1 MTSNKK
7 IALVLDGDYLVFSS
21 MAAAEDET
29 DWGDDIWTLI
39 CDHEKARRILE
50 NTIAEIVKKRKAW
63 KDAKIVMC
71 FTDDNNWRK
80 DVLPTYKANRKGSRK
95 PVGYKKF
102 VAEVMADPRFNSF
115 LRPTLEGDDCMGII
129 GTRPQI
135 VGCDHAVLVSCD
147 KDFKTIPNCE
157 FFWLTTGEIL
167 SHTTAEA
174 DYWHMEQTI
183 KGDTTDGYGGIPGM
197 GEDTTRAF
205 LDEPYYFV
213 QESRE
218 LKTGK
223 NKGHIKTEWK
233 KYPKR
238 EDMTLW
244 DCMVTLAAKAG
255 MTEEELLVQAQVARI
270 CRASDYDP
278 KSKEVILWTPSM

>member
-1 MTSNKK
+1 
-7 IALVLDGDYLVFSS
+7 
-21 MAAAEDET
+21 
-29 DWGDDIWTLI
+29 
-39 CDHEKARRILE
+39 
-50 NTIAEIVKKRKAW
+50 
-63 KDAKIVMC
+63 
-71 FTDDNNWRK
+71 
-80 DVLPTYKANRKGSRK
+80 
-95 PVGYKKF
+95 
-102 VAEVMADPRFNSF
+102 
-115 LRPTLEGDDCMGII
+115 MGII

-157 FFWLTTGEIL
+157 FYWLTTGEIL

-183 KGDTTDGYGGIPGM
+183 KGDMTDGYGGIPGY

-205 LDEPYYFV
+205 LDDPYYFV
-213 QESRE
+213 QETRE

-223 NKGHIKTEWK
+223 NKGQLKVEWK

-238 EDMTLW
+238 EDQTLW